1 MTGRTTYLACSEALF
16 GDARLLS
23 TPELLEHPVYA
34 AMSAGWFWQ
43 RAGLNGLADKGDFLE
58 ITKRINGGTNGLED
72 REALYKR
79 ALEVLQ

>member
-1 MTGRTTYLACSEALF
+1 MF
-16 GDARLLS
+16 GDSRLLA
-23 TPELLEHPVYA
+23 TPELLEQPVYA
-34 AMSAGWFWQ
+34 SMSAGWFWH
-43 RAGLNGLADKGDFLE
+43 RAGLNTLADKGDFLT

>member
-1 MTGRTTYLACSEALF
+1 MNT
-16 GDARLLS
+16 
-23 TPELLEHPVYA
+23 
-34 AMSAGWFWQ
+34 
-43 RAGLNGLADKGDFLE
+43 LADKGDFLA